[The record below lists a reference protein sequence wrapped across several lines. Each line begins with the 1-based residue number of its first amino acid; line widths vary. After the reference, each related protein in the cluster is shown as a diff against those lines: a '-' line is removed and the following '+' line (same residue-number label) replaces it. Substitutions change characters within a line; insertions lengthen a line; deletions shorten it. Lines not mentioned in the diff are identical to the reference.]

1 LLNHTLTKP
10 ETHPAIAA
18 SMIVLST
25 SMLGSLYFDHPW
37 LMPLA
42 CAAFLCF
49 ILVSTRFHGRRERFL
64 IAVSI
69 ALTVTVWF
77 RSPDAQHL
85 LQSALERGVFLAAFM
100 ILLALLREGAVTS
113 PAVLEVGT
121 YLTRQPP
128 SRRYLSIHLGGHL
141 LAIILNFG
149 ALNLLGPLIM
159 RGIDSSTTDERVA
172 EIRKE
177 RQISALLRGFAWM
190 VAWSPTAITQ
200 ALVFAIVPGV
210 EPVRMLTIGLVLVLL
225 TSLAGWGFDWLTG
238 LKARRVIPA
247 SARPQFDGSD
257 PFPRMSFLNFLAIC
271 FFLAGATVAV
281 ILLFEVT
288 TVPALMLVAPIVTG
302 FWIIRQNLQQRDWPR
317 RVVSRVKTI
326 ATGSMPLGSPE
337 AVTLACAGYCG
348 ICAAGL
354 VDATWFAEQ
363 FSLAQWNDL
372 AIYAAAML
380 LPAILSNVGLPP
392 LMVITFIGTL
402 LSGLPGL
409 DYDPTLLAMAFCVGW
424 ALNLTGSPFGVS
436 AVIMARITNVPTRDL
451 AWRWNGLYSLATFA
465 ISSVV
470 LIAFARI

>member
-1 LLNHTLTKP
+1 MPNRTPTKP
-10 ETHPAIAA
+10 TPHYAVAA
-18 SMIVLST
+18 GMIVLST
-25 SMLGSLYFDHPW
+25 SMLGSLYSDRGW
-37 LMPLA
+37 LLTLA
-42 CAAFLCF
+42 CAAFVAFVLA
-49 ILVSTRFHGRRERFL
+49 STRLHGRREQFL
-64 IAVSI
+64 IVVSI
-69 ALTVTVWF
+69 SLTLAVWY
-77 RSPDAQHL
+77 RVSDAPLL
-85 LQSALERGVFLAAFM
+85 LQSALERAVFLAAFM

-128 SRRYLSIHLGGHL
+128 SRRYLSIHFGGHL

-159 RGIDSSTTDERVA
+159 RGIDSSTADARVA
-172 EIRKE
+172 TIRKE

-200 ALVFAIVPGV
+200 ALVFAIVPNV
-210 EPVRMLTIGLVLVLL
+210 DPVRMLVIGLTLVFL
-225 TSLAGWGFDWLTG
+225 TTLAGWSFDWVTG

-247 SARPQFDGSD
+247 SARPQFDGSEQ
-257 PFPRMSFLNFLAIC
+257 FPRKSFLNFLAIC
-271 FFLAGATVAV
+271 FCLAGATGAV
-281 ILLFEVT
+281 IVLFGVT
-288 TVPALMLVAPIVTG
+288 TVPALMLVAPAVTG
-302 FWIIRQNLQQRDWPR
+302 FWIVKQNLHEPDWPR
-317 RVVSRVKTI
+317 RVASRVKTI
-326 ATGSMPLGSPE
+326 AGYSMPLGSPE

-354 VDATWFAEQ
+354 VDANWFAAQ

-380 LPAILSNVGLPP
+380 LPAILSNIGLPP

-402 LSGLPGL
+402 LSALPGL

-436 AVIMARITNVPTRDL
+436 AVIMARITRVPGRDL
-451 AWRWNGLYSLATFA
+451 TWRWNGLYSLATFA
-465 ISSVV
+465 ISSAV
-470 LIAFARI
+470 LFVFARF

>member
-1 LLNHTLTKP
+1 
-10 ETHPAIAA
+10 
-18 SMIVLST
+18 MIVLST
-25 SMLGSLYFDHPW
+25 AMLGSLYFAHGW

-42 CAAFLCF
+42 CTAFVCF
-49 ILVSTRFHGRRERFL
+49 IIASTRFHGRREKFL

-69 ALTVTVWF
+69 GLTVAVWL
-77 RSPDAQHL
+77 RTPEALDL
-85 LQSALERGVFLAAFM
+85 LQTALERGVFLAAFM

-159 RGIDSSTTDERVA
+159 RGIGSSTADPRVA
-172 EIRKE
+172 EFRKE

-210 EPVRMLTIGLVLVLL
+210 DPVRMLSIGLTLVFL
-225 TSLAGWGFDWLTG
+225 TTLAGWTFDWLTG

-247 SARPQFDGSD
+247 SARPQFDGSE
-257 PFPRMSFLNFLAIC
+257 PFPKTSFLNFLAIC
-271 FFLAGATVAV
+271 CCLAGTTAAV
-281 ILLFEVT
+281 IVLLGVT

-302 FWIIRQNLQQRDWPR
+302 FWIVRQNIHLPDWSG
-317 RVVSRVKTI
+317 RVASRVKAI
-326 ATGSMPLGSPE
+326 AGNSMPLGSPE

-354 VDATWFAEQ
+354 VDPAWFSRQ
-363 FSLAQWNDL
+363 FSLAEWNDL

-380 LPAILSNVGLPP
+380 LPAILSNIGLPP
-392 LMVITFIGTL
+392 LMVITFVGTL
-402 LSGLPGL
+402 LSSLPGL
-409 DYDPTLLAMAFCVGW
+409 NYDPTLLAMAFCVGW

-436 AVIMARITNVPTRDL
+436 AVIMARITGVSGREL
-451 AWRWNGLYSLATFA
+451 AWRWNGLYSLATLV
-465 ISSVV
+465 ISSAV
-470 LIAFARI
+470 LFAFARY

>member
-1 LLNHTLTKP
+1 
-10 ETHPAIAA
+10 
-18 SMIVLST
+18 MIVLSA
-25 SMLGSLYFDHPW
+25 SMLGSLYFDHGW
-37 LMPLA
+37 LLPLA
-42 CAAFLCF
+42 CAALVCF
-49 ILVSTRFHGRRERFL
+49 ILVSTRLHGRREKFL

-69 ALTVTVWF
+69 CLTLAVWF
-77 RSPDAQHL
+77 RTPDASHL
-85 LQSALERGVFLAAFM
+85 LQSAMERGVFLAAFM

-159 RGIDSSTTDERVA
+159 RGIDSSTADTRIAD
-172 EIRKE
+172 IRKE

-210 EPVRMLTIGLVLVLL
+210 EPVRMLIIGLTLVLL

-247 SARPQFDGSD
+247 AARPQFDGSE
-257 PFPRMSFLNFLAIC
+257 PFPRRSFLNFLAIC
-271 FFLAGATVAV
+271 FCLAGATAAI
-281 ILLFEVT
+281 ILLFGVT

-302 FWIIRQNLQQRDWPR
+302 FWIVKQNLREPDWPR
-317 RVVSRVKTI
+317 RVASRIKTI
-326 ATGSMPLGSPE
+326 AACSMPLGSPE

-354 VDATWFAEQ
+354 VDATWFAGQ

-380 LPAILSNVGLPP
+380 LPAILSNIGLPP

-436 AVIMARITNVPTRDL
+436 AVIMARITNVPGRDL
-451 AWRWNGLYSLATFA
+451 AWRWNGLYSIATFA
-465 ISSVV
+465 ISSAV
-470 LIAFARI
+470 LIAFAKI